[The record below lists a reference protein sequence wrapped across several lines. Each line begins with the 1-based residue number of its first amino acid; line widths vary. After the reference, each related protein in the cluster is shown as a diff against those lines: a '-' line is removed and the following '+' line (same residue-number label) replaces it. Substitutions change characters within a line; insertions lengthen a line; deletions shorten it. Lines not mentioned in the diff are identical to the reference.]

1 MTDRGKSFV
10 KAPTL
15 LPGIVRTVDS
25 TATVCRWLRVLA
37 SRLLEVVPM
46 IRALFT
52 VAVASLIASPAFAA
66 DFKLTGENTKIT
78 FVGKKPDGKHAG
90 GFKTVS
96 GTAKVDGTDLTT
108 LKLDATIDV
117 NSIFSDD
124 EKLTGHLKSPDFF
137 DVKNHPKAM
146 FKVTKVEKAEKGY
159 TLTGELT
166 MLGKTKPVVMP
177 STLSVAGDALTLKSD
192 FKINRTDWGMTFGK
206 GKIDE
211 DVALKV
217 EISIKK

>member
-1 MTDRGKSFV
+1 
-10 KAPTL
+10 
-15 LPGIVRTVDS
+15 
-25 TATVCRWLRVLA
+25 
-37 SRLLEVVPM
+37 M

-52 VAVASLIASPAFAA
+52 VAVASLIASPVFAA

-78 FVGKKPDGKHAG
+78 FVGMKRNPDGKHTG
-90 GFKTVS
+90 GFKTVT

-108 LKLDATIDV
+108 LKLDASIDV

-177 STLSVAGDALTLKSD
+177 STVSVAGDALTLKSD

-217 EISIKK
+217 EISTKK

>member
-1 MTDRGKSFV
+1 
-10 KAPTL
+10 
-15 LPGIVRTVDS
+15 
-25 TATVCRWLRVLA
+25 
-37 SRLLEVVPM
+37 M

>member
-1 MTDRGKSFV
+1 MMRHSCAV
-10 KAPTL
+10 LTL
-15 LPGIVRTVDS
+15 ILATGVLVGADYPLTS
-25 TATVCRWLRVLA
+25 T
-37 SRLLEVVPM
+37 
-46 IRALFT
+46 
-52 VAVASLIASPAFAA
+52 
-66 DFKLTGENTKIT
+66 NTTIT
-78 FVGKKPDGKHAG
+78 FVGAKPKGKHEG

-108 LKLDATIDV
+108 LKIDVTIDMK
-117 NSIFSDD
+117 SIFSDND
-124 EKLTGHLKSPDFF
+124 QLTGHLKGADFF
-137 DVKNHPKAM
+137 DVNNHPKAM

-211 DVALKV
+211 EVALKV
-217 EISIKK
+217 EISTKK

>member
-1 MTDRGKSFV
+1 
-10 KAPTL
+10 
-15 LPGIVRTVDS
+15 
-25 TATVCRWLRVLA
+25 
-37 SRLLEVVPM
+37 M

-52 VAVASLIASPAFAA
+52 VTVAALIVSPAFAA
-66 DFKLTGENTKIT
+66 DIKLTGENTKIT
-78 FVGKKPDGKHAG
+78 FVGKKPDGKHEG

-108 LKLDATIDV
+108 LKIDVTIDV
-117 NSIFSDD
+117 NSIFTDD

-137 DVKNHPKAM
+137 DVKNHAKAT

-166 MLGKTKPVVMP
+166 MLGKTKPVIMP
-177 STLSVAGDALTLKSD
+177 STLSVAGNALTLKSD

-211 DVALKV
+211 EVALKV
-217 EISIKK
+217 EISTKK

>member
-1 MTDRGKSFV
+1 
-10 KAPTL
+10 
-15 LPGIVRTVDS
+15 
-25 TATVCRWLRVLA
+25 
-37 SRLLEVVPM
+37 M

-52 VAVASLIASPAFAA
+52 VTVAALIVSPAFAA
-66 DFKLTGENTKIT
+66 DIKLTGENTTIT

-146 FKVTKVEKAEKGY
+146 FKVTKVEKAEK
-159 TLTGELT
+159 
-166 MLGKTKPVVMP
+166 
-177 STLSVAGDALTLKSD
+177 
-192 FKINRTDWGMTFGK
+192 
-206 GKIDE
+206 
-211 DVALKV
+211 
-217 EISIKK
+217 

>member
-1 MTDRGKSFV
+1 
-10 KAPTL
+10 
-15 LPGIVRTVDS
+15 
-25 TATVCRWLRVLA
+25 
-37 SRLLEVVPM
+37 M

-52 VAVASLIASPAFAA
+52 VAVAALIASPVFAA

-90 GFKTVS
+90 GFKTVT

-108 LKLDATIDV
+108 LKIDVSIDV

-177 STLSVAGDALTLKSD
+177 SSLSCEGDKLTLKSD

-217 EISIKK
+217 EISTKN

>member
-1 MTDRGKSFV
+1 M
-10 KAPTL
+10 L
-15 LPGIVRTVDS
+15 LTGVVRTVDS

-52 VAVASLIASPAFAA
+52 VAVASLIAFPAFAA
-66 DFKLTGENTKIT
+66 DIKLAGDNTTIT
-78 FVGKKPDGKHAG
+78 FVGRKPDGKHTG

-108 LKLDATIDV
+108 LKIDV
-117 NSIFSDD
+117 SIDVKSIFSDND
-124 EKLTGHLKSPDFF
+124 QLTGHLKGADFF
-137 DVKNHPKAM
+137 DVNNHPKAM
-146 FKVTKVEKAEKGY
+146 FKVTKVEKADKGY

-217 EISIKK
+217 EISTKK